1 MNVIKSLD
9 LSIYREGRGL
19 KNMLNNTMGDA
30 AGKVQNV
37 KDYQDKQHGLFHKRG
52 KKITE
57 EGERFSKSLTSH
69 VTCDH
74 ATDGLNS

>member
-57 EGERFSKSLTSH
+57 EGETYRLEKH
-69 VTCDH
+69 
-74 ATDGLNS
+74 

>member
-37 KDYQDKQHGLFHKRG
+37 KDYQDKQHGYSTNEG
-52 KKITE
+52 KK
-57 EGERFSKSLTSH
+57 
-69 VTCDH
+69 
-74 ATDGLNS
+74 